1 METWISILIVGVAAP
16 LLSMLVYVL
25 VSKNQPSFDSEK
37 VVKENMETRVFL
49 NKEIGQL
56 KEEVSSRISREY
68 GELKNDVTT
77 IVKTNNE
84 FINKEITQFGQSIQT
99 KLTTDFKGLND
110 QIEQRLNDI
119 NKKVEERL
127 TEGFKQ
133 TNETFQNIAERI
145 TKIDEAQKNIQ
156 MLSSSIVDLQGV
168 LTDKKTRGLFGEV
181 QLKQL
186 LSNTFGDREQLYKMQ
201 HKLSNDKMVDAV
213 VYAPEPIGM
222 ISIDSKFPLEN
233 YNRMVDAALTD
244 GERNDARKLFKSDV
258 KKHVDA
264 IATKYIILGETADQ
278 AILFLPAEAIFAE
291 INAYHYEL
299 IDYAQQRSVMITS
312 PTTLLS
318 VLTIVEAIVL
328 EAERNKHSKEMQ
340 LQISKLAQE
349 FSRFKDRWGKLNK
362 DIDALA
368 DDVKKINTTSDKIT
382 KSFDSIASVQLQS
395 LPEPIDSEE
404 NWRIMTVAMT
414 KTK

>member
-404 NWRIMTVAMT
+404 N
-414 KTK
+414 

>member
-1 METWISILIVGVAAP
+1 MEAWIAILIVGIVAP
-16 LLSMLVYVL
+16 LLSIGVYL
-25 VSKNQPSFDSEK
+25 LFGRSSGSFDNEK
-37 VVKENMETRVFL
+37 YTKDNMETRVFL

-84 FINKEITQFGQSIQT
+84 HINQQITQFGQSIQL
-99 KLTTDFKGLND
+99 KLTTDFKELNN
-110 QIEQRLNDI
+110 QMEKRLNDI
-119 NKKVEERL
+119 NQKVEERL

-133 TNETFQNIAERI
+133 TNETFQNIADRI

-156 MLSSSIVDLQGV
+156 QLSISIVDLQGV

-233 YNRMVDAALTD
+233 YNRMVDSALTD
-244 GERNDARKLFKSDV
+244 SERLDARKLFKTDV
-258 KKHVDA
+258 KKHIDA
-264 IATKYIILGETADQ
+264 IATKYIILGETSDQ
-278 AILFLPAEAIFAE
+278 AIMFLPAEAIFAE

-349 FSRFKDRWGKLNK
+349 FNRFKDRWGKLNR

-395 LPEPIDSEE
+395 IPESVDSDE
-404 NWRIMTVAMT
+404 N
-414 KTK
+414 

>member
-1 METWISILIVGVAAP
+1 METWIVILLVGIFAP
-16 LLSMLVYVL
+16 LLSVGVYTL
-25 VSKNQPSFDSEK
+25 LGNKQGGMNPEAI
-37 VVKENMETRVFL
+37 VKENMETRVFL

-84 FINKEITQFGQSIQT
+84 FINKEITQFGQAIQG
-99 KLTTDFKGLND
+99 KLTTDFKELND
-110 QIEQRLNDI
+110 QIEKRLNDI

-156 MLSSSIVDLQGV
+156 QLSTSIVDLQGV

-186 LSNTFGDREQLYKMQ
+186 LVNTFGDKEQLYKMQ

-233 YNRMVDAALTD
+233 YNRMVDASLTEA
-244 GERNDARKLFKSDV
+244 ERLEARKLFKSDV

-264 IATKYIILGETADQ
+264 ISSKYIILGETADQ
-278 AILFLPAEAIFAE
+278 AIMFLPAEAIFAE

-299 IDYAQQRSVMITS
+299 IEYAQQRSIMITS

-340 LQISKLAQE
+340 IQISQLALE
-349 FSRFKDRWGKLNK
+349 FNRFKDRWGKLNK

-368 DDVKKINTTSDKIT
+368 DDVRKINTTSDKIT
-382 KSFDSIASVQLQS
+382 KKFDSIASVQLQS
-395 LPEPIDSEE
+395 LPESIDSEE
-404 NWRIMTVAMT
+404 N
-414 KTK
+414 

>member
-1 METWISILIVGVAAP
+1 MEPWIAILLVGILAP
-16 LLSMLVYVL
+16 LLSVGIYVL
-25 VSKNQPSFDSEK
+25 LGRSSGSFDNEK
-37 VVKENMETRVFL
+37 YTKDSMETRVFL

-84 FINKEITQFGQSIQT
+84 HINQQITQFGQSIQL
-99 KLTTDFKGLND
+99 KLSTDFKELND
-110 QIEQRLNDI
+110 QIEKRLNDI

-133 TNETFQNIAERI
+133 TNETFQNIADRI

-156 MLSSSIVDLQGV
+156 QLSISIVDLQGV

-233 YNRMVDAALTD
+233 YNRMVDSALTD
-244 GERNDARKLFKSDV
+244 GERLDARKLFKSDV
-258 KKHVDA
+258 KKHIDA
-264 IATKYIILGETADQ
+264 IASKYIILGETSDQ
-278 AILFLPAEAIFAE
+278 AIMFLPAEAIFAE

-299 IDYAQQRSVMITS
+299 IDYAQQRNVMITS

-349 FSRFKDRWGKLNK
+349 FNRFKDRWGKLNR

-382 KSFDSIASVQLQS
+382 KSFDSIASVQLVP
-395 LPEPIDSEE
+395 LPEFVDSEE
-404 NWRIMTVAMT
+404 N
-414 KTK
+414 

>member
-1 METWISILIVGVAAP
+1 MEAWIAILIVGIVAP
-16 LLSMLVYVL
+16 LLSIGVYL
-25 VSKNQPSFDSEK
+25 LFGRSSGSFDNEK
-37 VVKENMETRVFL
+37 YTKDNMETRVFL

-84 FINKEITQFGQSIQT
+84 HINQQITQFGQSIQL
-99 KLTTDFKGLND
+99 KLTTDFKELNN
-110 QIEQRLNDI
+110 QMEKRLNDI
-119 NKKVEERL
+119 NQKVEERL

-133 TNETFQNIAERI
+133 TNETFQNIADRI
-145 TKIDEAQKNIQ
+145 TKIDEAQKNLQ
-156 MLSSSIVDLQGV
+156 QLSISIVDLQGV

-233 YNRMVDAALTD
+233 YNRMVDSALTD
-244 GERNDARKLFKSDV
+244 GERLEARKLFKTDV
-258 KKHVDA
+258 KKHIDA
-264 IATKYIILGETADQ
+264 IATKYIILGETSEQ
-278 AILFLPAEAIFAE
+278 AIMFLPAEAIFAE

-349 FSRFKDRWGKLNK
+349 FNRFKDRWGKLNR

-395 LPEPIDSEE
+395 IPESVDSDE
-404 NWRIMTVAMT
+404 N
-414 KTK
+414 

>member
-1 METWISILIVGVAAP
+1 MEPWIAILLVGILAP
-16 LLSMLVYVL
+16 LLSVGIYVL
-25 VSKNQPSFDSEK
+25 LGRSSGSFDNEK
-37 VVKENMETRVFL
+37 YTKDSMETRVFL

-84 FINKEITQFGQSIQT
+84 HINQQITQFGQSIQL
-99 KLTTDFKGLND
+99 KLSTDFKELND
-110 QIEQRLNDI
+110 QIEKRLNDI

-133 TNETFQNIAERI
+133 TNETFQNIADRI

-156 MLSSSIVDLQGV
+156 QLSISIVDLQGV

-233 YNRMVDAALTD
+233 YNRMVDSALTD
-244 GERNDARKLFKSDV
+244 GERLDARKLFKSDV
-258 KKHVDA
+258 KKHIDA
-264 IATKYIILGETADQ
+264 IASKYIILGETSDQ
-278 AILFLPAEAIFAE
+278 AIMFLPAEAIFAE

-299 IDYAQQRSVMITS
+299 IDYAQRRNVMITS

-349 FSRFKDRWGKLNK
+349 FNRFKDRWGKLNR

-382 KSFDSIASVQLQS
+382 KSFDSIASVQLVP
-395 LPEPIDSEE
+395 LPEFVDSEE
-404 NWRIMTVAMT
+404 N
-414 KTK
+414 